1 MWENREKYDKCH
13 IDKEE
18 EFNIYNYLKNDDVSV
33 NLQQINTQVTF
44 TFDNIKAVPHT
55 HTGGTATCTAAA
67 VCTRCKTSYGN
78 KNANNHSG
86 SSTYG
91 GTSGVHTKYS
101 CCGVTISSSHSI
113 TVNTGVKYSDATC
126 TAKQKNYKSCVC
138 GYNPKSTSYLVEVGS
153 ALGHTGGTIDKL
165 ESIEGYNTS
174 IDTDAFFKQVNEIG
188 IALIGQTGNLA
199 PADKKIYALRDV
211 TATVGNISLIASSI
225 MSKKIAAGAKNI
237 VLDVKCGSGA
247 FMKDEKSATELAE
260 MMVKIGK
267 KCGRNMAAVI
277 TNMDIPL
284 GSNIG
289 NALEIKEVVDIL
301 KNKGDKQLRELC
313 LVLSATILSI
323 SHGWNYDVAYNKAEN
338 ALLDGS
344 AFDKLKELVTAQGGN
359 AEMLDNTELLPSCEK
374 SLEIKAKQDGYIQS
388 IDSRIVGESAVL
400 LGAGREKKTDTI
412 DYGAGIVLIKK
423 TCDKVSIG
431 DTIAVLYAETEER
444 LKNAEKLFNTSFTI
458 GVEKPELMP
467 LVYKTIK

>member
-1 MWENREKYDKCH
+1 MRIYDIIEKKRDGHKLT
-13 IDKEE
+13 KEE
-18 EFNIYNYLKNDDVSV
+18 IDFFVQEYTKEKIEDYQASALLMAIFINGMDEEETV
-33 NLQQINTQVTF
+33 NLTESMAKSGDMLDLSAIDGITA
-44 TFDNIKAVPHT
+44 DKHS
-55 HTGGTATCTAAA
+55 TGG
-67 VCTRCKTSYGN
+67 VGDKTSLVVAPICASLGI
-78 KNANNHSG
+78 KMAKMSG
-86 SSTYG
+86 RG
-91 GTSGVHTKYS
+91 
-101 CCGVTISSSHSI
+101 
-113 TVNTGVKYSDATC
+113 
-126 TAKQKNYKSCVC
+126 
-138 GYNPKSTSYLVEVGS
+138 
-153 ALGHTGGTIDKL
+153 LGHTGGTIDKL

-174 IDTDAFFKQVNEIG
+174 IDTNSFFKQVNEIG

-301 KNKGDKQLRELC
+301 KNKGDEQLRELC

-323 SHGWNYDVAYNKAEN
+323 SYRWNYEVAYNKAEN

-344 AFDKLKELVTAQGGN
+344 AFNKLKELVTAQGGN
-359 AEMLDNTELLPSCEK
+359 EEMLDNTELLPCCEK
-374 SLEIKAKQDGYIQS
+374 SLEIKSKQDGYIQS
-388 IDSRIVGESAVL
+388 IDSRTVGESAVL
-400 LGAGREKKTDTI
+400 LGAGREKKSDTI
-412 DYGAGIVLIKK
+412 DYGSGIVLLKK

-431 DTIAVLYAETEER
+431 DTIAVLYAETEKR
-444 LKNAEKLFNTSFTI
+444 LKNAEKLFNTSYKI
-458 GVEKPELMP
+458 GAKKPEMMP
-467 LVYKTIK
+467 LVYKTIR

>member
-1 MWENREKYDKCH
+1 MRIYDIIEKKRDAQKLT
-13 IDKEE
+13 KEE
-18 EFNIYNYLKNDDVSV
+18 IDFFVQEYTKENIEDYQASALLMAIFINGMDEEETV
-33 NLQQINTQVTF
+33 NLTESMAKSGDMLDLSAINGITA
-44 TFDNIKAVPHT
+44 DKHS
-55 HTGGTATCTAAA
+55 TGG
-67 VCTRCKTSYGN
+67 VGDKTSLIVAPICATLGI
-78 KNANNHSG
+78 KMAKMSG
-86 SSTYG
+86 RG
-91 GTSGVHTKYS
+91 
-101 CCGVTISSSHSI
+101 
-113 TVNTGVKYSDATC
+113 
-126 TAKQKNYKSCVC
+126 
-138 GYNPKSTSYLVEVGS
+138 
-153 ALGHTGGTIDKL
+153 LGHTGGTIDKL
-165 ESIEGYNTS
+165 ESIDGYNTS

-289 NALEIKEVVDIL
+289 NALEIKEVVEIL

-344 AFDKLKELVTAQGGN
+344 AFNKLKELVTAQAGN

-374 SLEIKAKQDGYIQS
+374 SLEIKAKKDGYIQS

-412 DYGAGIVLIKK
+412 DYGAGIVLYKK
-423 TCDKVSIG
+423 TCDKASVG
-431 DTIAVLYAETEER
+431 DTIAILYAENEEK

-458 GVEKPELMP
+458 GAEKPETKP
-467 LVYKTIK
+467 LIYKTIR

>member
-1 MWENREKYDKCH
+1 MRIYDIIEKKRDGHKLT
-13 IDKEE
+13 KEE
-18 EFNIYNYLKNDDVSV
+18 IDFFVQEYTKEKIEDYQASALLMAIFINGMDEEETV
-33 NLQQINTQVTF
+33 NLTESMAKSGDMLDLSAIDGITA
-44 TFDNIKAVPHT
+44 DKHS
-55 HTGGTATCTAAA
+55 TGG
-67 VCTRCKTSYGN
+67 VGDKTSLVVAPICASLGI
-78 KNANNHSG
+78 KMAKMSG
-86 SSTYG
+86 RG
-91 GTSGVHTKYS
+91 
-101 CCGVTISSSHSI
+101 
-113 TVNTGVKYSDATC
+113 
-126 TAKQKNYKSCVC
+126 
-138 GYNPKSTSYLVEVGS
+138 
-153 ALGHTGGTIDKL
+153 LGHTGGTIDKL

-301 KNKGDKQLRELC
+301 KNKGDEQLRELC

-323 SHGWNYDVAYNKAEN
+323 SHGWNYDVAYNMAEN

-412 DYGAGIVLIKK
+412 DYGAGIVLYKK
-423 TCDKVSIG
+423 TCDKISVG
-431 DTIAVLYAETEER
+431 DTIAILYAETDER